1 MVIAG
6 AAGPKREGSPVLD
19 IGRREFIALLGGA
32 AAAWPLAAAHAQQ
45 PRQVIGVLGGHTRA
59 QWQPFVTAFQ
69 QGLKETG
76 YVEGENVSTEYRWA
90 EGHYDRLPAFA
101 TELVGHKVAVIAAI
115 GGVNSALAAKAA
127 TSQIPVVFLTGRDP
141 VELGFVESLNRPGG
155 NLTGVSMLNDELV
168 AKRLELLRELV
179 PNAATIAFL
188 VNPNNRN
195 HQAHVRALEAI
206 AHAGGQQLIVL
217 GAASDRDFESA
228 FSTLVQRG
236 VEGLVV
242 APDPF
247 LDSQRERL
255 VRLTMGHTVP
265 AIFQWRE
272 FVQAGGLISYGMSLT
287 DAHRQMGIYTGKI
300 LRGARPAD
308 LPVVQPAKFEL
319 FVNLK
324 TAKTLGLTVP
334 TSILLRADEVIE

>member
-1 MVIAG
+1 MA
-6 AAGPKREGSPVLD
+6 SY
-19 IGRREFIALLGGA
+19 IGRRKFLATLGGV
-32 AAAWPLAAAHAQQ
+32 AAWPLAAHAQQ
-45 PRQVIGVLGGHTRA
+45 SAMPVVGVLGGHTRA
-59 QWQPFVTAFQ
+59 QWQPFVAAFH
-69 QGLKETG
+69 QGLKEAG
-76 YVEGENVSTEYRWA
+76 YAEGENVSTEYRWA
-90 EGHYDRLPAFA
+90 EGHYDRLPALA
-101 TELVGHKVAVIAAI
+101 IELVGHKVAVIAAI

-141 VELGFVESLNRPGG
+141 VELGFVKSLNRPGG

-168 AKRLELLRELV
+168 GKRLELLRELV

-195 HQAHVRALEAI
+195 HQAHVRALEAV

-217 GAASDRDFESA
+217 RAASDRDFESA

-255 VRLTMGHTVP
+255 VRLAMGHAVP

-324 TAKTLGLTVP
+324 AAKTLGLTVP

>member
-1 MVIAG
+1 M
-6 AAGPKREGSPVLD
+6 K
-19 IGRREFIALLGGA
+19 RREFISLLGT
-32 AAAWPLAAAHAQQ
+32 AAAWPLAARAQQ
-45 PRQVIGVLGGHTRA
+45 PAMPVVGVLGGHTRA
-59 QWQPFVTAFQ
+59 QWQPFVAAFH
-69 QGLKETG
+69 QGLKEAG
-76 YVEGENVSTEYRWA
+76 YAEGENVSTEYRWA
-90 EGHYDRLPAFA
+90 EGHYDRLPALA

-141 VELGFVESLNRPGG
+141 VELGFVKSLNRPGG

-168 AKRLELLRELV
+168 GKRLELLRELV

-195 HQAHVRALEAI
+195 HQAHVRALEAV

-217 GAASDRDFESA
+217 RAASDRDFEPA

-255 VRLTMGHTVP
+255 VRLAMGHAVP

-324 TAKTLGLTVP
+324 TAKALGLTVP